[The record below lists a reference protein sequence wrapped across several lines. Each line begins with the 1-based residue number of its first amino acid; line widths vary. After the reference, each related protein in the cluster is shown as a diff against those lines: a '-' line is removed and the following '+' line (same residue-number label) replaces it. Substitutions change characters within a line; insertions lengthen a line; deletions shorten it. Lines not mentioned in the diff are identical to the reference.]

1 MEISGLSLPHLEQ
14 WALPLFLCLFKV
26 DTGYRL
32 VCIPLLSR
40 LISKEI
46 SRVSCA
52 FKELDGIWKNFCV
65 VLPYSELL

>member
-1 MEISGLSLPHLEQ
+1 AYLCRTLSSGHCPFFSAFSKWTQ
-14 WALPLFLCLFKV
+14 ATAW
-26 DTGYRL
+26 Y
-32 VCIPLLSR
+32 CIPLLSR